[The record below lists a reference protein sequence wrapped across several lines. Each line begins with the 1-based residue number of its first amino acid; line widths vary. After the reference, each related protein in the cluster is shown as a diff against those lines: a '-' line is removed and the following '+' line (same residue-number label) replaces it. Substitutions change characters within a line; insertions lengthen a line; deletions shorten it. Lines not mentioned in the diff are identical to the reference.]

1 MSRTIRKTDG
11 WKYRYPHRH
20 PHTFNEIKKLD
31 AIVNENDLEDYSI
44 SKINHIKSR
53 EQSLPTLWDDVVIS
67 AYYESDY
74 K

>member
-1 MSRTIRKTDG
+1 MSRTIRKTDE
-11 WKYRYPHRH
+11 WKHRH

-31 AIVNENDLEDYSI
+31 AIVNENNLEDYSI

-53 EQSLPTLWDDVVIS
+53 ERELPSSWNDVVIS